1 MWITGLSGSG
11 KTTISLML
19 KKKLSKKYSNIVLLD
34 GDVLRNKFKIK
45 KKNFFSYKNRKKI
58 GLRYVFYCRNLVNK
72 NKFVIIAVMAL
83 IKEVQKSF

>member
-45 KKNFFSYKNRKKI
+45 KKTFFLTKIEKK
-58 GLRYVFYCRNLVNK
+58 LVLDMY
-72 NKFVIIAVMAL
+72 FIVEILL
-83 IKEVQKSF
+83 IKISLLSSL